1 MTAYVQPDVETRKP
15 YYEAIMGLAPLPF
28 VKKLSRKDRKMLAAN
43 AGGEGGEDGEMK
55 EDFRFAYT
63 DITVIAHVLHIIQSE
78 YTPLTDGGEP
88 SAIFIDLGS
97 GVGHALFAA
106 ALLAPFKQ
114 LVGCEKLGNLH
125 LKAKELEQKYYAIFN
140 DGGEPGLPAPLPE
153 DMKKAEI
160 TLTEGDM
167 LEQLDA
173 IFPGNQPGVKVIF
186 CAATCMDDS
195 VLNAVCEKAGEATPE
210 GERVE
215 AGAFLVTLTKMIPPQ
230 HLDKWDV
237 IVAEQIKCPWGE
249 ASLFIHQK
257 KVSDVPVEAAAG

>member
-28 VKKLSRKDRKMLAAN
+28 VKKLSRKDRKTLAAN
-43 AGGEGGEDGEMK
+43 AGGEDGGVGEMK

-78 YTPLTDGGEP
+78 YSPLTDD
-88 SAIFIDLGS
+88 AIFVDLGS

-114 LVGCEKLGNLH
+114 LVGCEMLPSLH
-125 LKAKELEQKYYAIFN
+125 AKAKELETKYFAIFG

-153 DMKKAEI
+153 DMKQAEI
-160 TLTEGDM
+160 SLMEGNM
-167 LEQLDA
+167 LEKLDELL
-173 IFPGNQPGVKVIF
+173 PPKVKVIF
-186 CAATCMDDS
+186 CTATCMDDS
-195 VLNAVCEKAGEATPE
+195 VLNAVCEKAAEATPD

-257 KVSDVPVEAAAG
+257 KVSDVPVEAMAG